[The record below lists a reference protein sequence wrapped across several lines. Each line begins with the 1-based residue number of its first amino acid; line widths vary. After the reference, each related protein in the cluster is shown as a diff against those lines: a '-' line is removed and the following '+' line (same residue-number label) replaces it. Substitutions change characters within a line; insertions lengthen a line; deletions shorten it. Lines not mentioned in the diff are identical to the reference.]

1 MISREYND
9 LCYEFHGEITGDTD
23 TTYEFPELESSRLE
37 VAALRDKHPYDKHV
51 IKNVAF
57 STDNDEQAN
66 IEEKEE
72 RAELDACSKMLK
84 TGAAVK
90 KPASQLDAIEAPQS
104 HKQLSAWG
112 QSIDGSSAGG
122 DYDSNYGVSEG
133 VSRKKSNYSEL

>member
-1 MISREYND
+1 MLEQSGFNPGSISHDLISREYND

-37 VAALRDKHPYDKHV
+37 VAALRDKLHYDKHV

-72 RAELDACSKMLK
+72 RAELDAFSKMLK
-84 TGAAVK
+84 TGVAVK
-90 KPASQLDAIEAPQS
+90 KLRSSMPSRR
-104 HKQLSAWG
+104 HKFRRNCRL
-112 QSIDGSSAGG
+112 GG
-122 DYDSNYGVSEG
+122 NRSTV
-133 VSRKKSNYSEL
+133 VRLAVTMTATMA